1 MADSQNQVLVTDF
14 TNQIML
20 ESQQATSFFRG
31 KILEAPVKGKIFE
44 HQVLGANEVQS
55 INSRFQTVA
64 LSNPN
69 HQRRGAAIQS
79 FYDAIGIDNDDQL
92 KAMVDIGSGYAKSIA
107 AAMMRQVD
115 RVVAEAA
122 IGNVLTG
129 ETFTT
134 STSFS
139 SDGGQ
144 SVTASSGLTYDIL
157 RETKRKL
164 NARGVGL
171 NADEQLYI
179 ACTDKQAEKLFDE
192 VEVISGDYNGGRAA
206 ETGKLPEILGFRII
220 VFPSD
225 PTTGSSIIA
234 KPSTRSCFAF
244 SNTGIKLGMLSDIQV
259 KYEDRPDLVDTK
271 QVKILARFAA
281 LRTEGSKVVKIDV
294 TEA

>member
-1 MADSQNQVLVTDF
+1 MTDTQNQVLVTDF
-14 TNQIML
+14 TNQIAL
-20 ESQQATSFFRG
+20 EAQQATSFFRG

-55 INSRFQTVA
+55 INSRFQTVN

-69 HQRRGAAIQS
+69 HQRRGAVIQS
-79 FYDAIGIDNDDQL
+79 YYDAIGIDNDDQL
-92 KAMVDIGSGYAKSIA
+92 KAMVDLGSGYAKSIA
-107 AAMMRQVD
+107 AAMMRRVD
-115 RVVAEAA
+115 RTIAEAA
-122 IGNVLTG
+122 IGSVLTG

-144 SVTASSGLTYDIL
+144 SVTASSGLTYDVL
-157 RETKRKL
+157 REIKRKF

-171 NADEQLYI
+171 NAGEQLYI
-179 ACTDKQAEKLFDE
+179 ACTDKQAETLFNE
-192 VEVISGDYNGGRAA
+192 VEVISSDYNNGMAA
-206 ETGKLPEILGFRII
+206 QTGSLPEILGFKIV

-244 SNTGIKLGMLSDIQV
+244 SNDGLKLGMLSDIQV
-259 KYEDRPDLVDTK
+259 KLEDRPDLVDTK

-281 LRTEGSKVVKIDV
+281 LRTEGAKVIKVDV